1 MPFVA
6 TRDPDVTGESS
17 DAGENVHLGFL
28 SGAVAVP
35 LLAQP
40 DEARTGF
47 NSIRADALKG
57 HIYFLSSEELGGR
70 LAELSGARGRQL
82 RGEPLHERETRVGN
96 YFGGPS
102 LATGRRLSRRR
113 GR

>member
-1 MPFVA
+1 M
-6 TRDPDVTGESS
+6 
-17 DAGENVHLGFL
+17 
-28 SGAVAVP
+28 P

-82 RGEPLHERETRVGN
+82 RGEPLHERERRCCTA
-96 YFGGPS
+96 
-102 LATGRRLSRRR
+102 LAESEIRLWWWPRYVRA
-113 GR
+113 